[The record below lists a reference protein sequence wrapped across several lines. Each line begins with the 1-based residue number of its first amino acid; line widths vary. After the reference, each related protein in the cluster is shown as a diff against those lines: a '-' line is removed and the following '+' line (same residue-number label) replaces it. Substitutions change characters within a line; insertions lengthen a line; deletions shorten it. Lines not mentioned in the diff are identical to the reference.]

1 MSRQSLLP
9 PRCPFQKHVVS
20 RPIHDSYPQ
29 HHRSPSQGSIL
40 GEKPAWL
47 DDLLSDEDADS
58 RETCLR
64 RSASDSVTLLEGIV
78 DSFSGLSPNN
88 NEAASGGGETCSG
101 LESASMYGPN
111 SPRRRGNVTF
121 SENAIASALSEYAF
135 QNPMQYVDGSLCIW
149 GNAPLDSM
157 GNACGSAGELNG
169 ETSTVKRTLMLAMI
183 VNCDASSPLYPRPL
197 SLFTVK
203 RLKRFSEACLDHVCE
218 QLSCGSTYGD
228 NLTGFDGFL
237 YRQSGQRS
245 RVRKLQY
252 IAELERTVNVL
263 QTLES
268 ELAFKV
274 ASMLQKRAALSLE
287 NNTLKQQ
294 VARLRQEKL
303 IVDAQHKTLKKE
315 AERLKNKLG
324 SSTNNKFRT
333 YSRSSLSPEAARSE
347 VTWQMSRLNLK

>member
-9 PRCPFQKHVVS
+9 PRCPFQKPVVS

-58 RETCLR
+58 RGTCLR

-78 DSFSGLSPNN
+78 DSFSGSSPYN

-135 QNPMQYVDGSLCIW
+135 QNPLQYVDGSLCIW
-149 GNAPLDSM
+149 GNTPLDSM

-169 ETSTVKRTLMLAMI
+169 ETSTVKR
-183 VNCDASSPLYPRPL
+183 
-197 SLFTVK
+197 
-203 RLKRFSEACLDHVCE
+203 
-218 QLSCGSTYGD
+218 
-228 NLTGFDGFL
+228 
-237 YRQSGQRS
+237 QSGQRS

-252 IAELERTVNVL
+252 IAELERTINVL

-274 ASMLQKRAALSLE
+274 ASMLQKRVALSLE

-347 VTWQMSRLNLK
+347 VTWQMARLNLN

>member
-29 HHRSPSQGSIL
+29 HHRSPSQGSIS
-40 GEKPAWL
+40 GEKLAWL

-58 RETCLR
+58 RGTCLR

-157 GNACGSAGELNG
+157 GNACGLAGELNG
-169 ETSTVKRTLMLAMI
+169 ETSTVKRCLVGVRDSVECIDPEQTLAEAQLLDFPPED
-183 VNCDASSPLYPRPL
+183 NPRYSVLL
-197 SLFTVK
+197 SLRNVLLFTT
-203 RLKRFSEACLDHVCE
+203 CLQREHYDSS
-218 QLSCGSTYGD
+218 L
-228 NLTGFDGFL
+228 
-237 YRQSGQRS
+237 QSGQRS

-347 VTWQMSRLNLK
+347 VTWQMARLNLK

>member
-9 PRCPFQKHVVS
+9 PRCPFQKPVVS

-58 RETCLR
+58 RGTCLR

-78 DSFSGLSPNN
+78 DSFSGSTPYN

-135 QNPMQYVDGSLCIW
+135 QNPLQYVDGSLCIW
-149 GNAPLDSM
+149 GNTPLDSM

-169 ETSTVKRTLMLAMI
+169 ETSTVKR
-183 VNCDASSPLYPRPL
+183 
-197 SLFTVK
+197 
-203 RLKRFSEACLDHVCE
+203 
-218 QLSCGSTYGD
+218 
-228 NLTGFDGFL
+228 
-237 YRQSGQRS
+237 
-245 RVRKLQY
+245 
-252 IAELERTVNVL
+252 
-263 QTLES
+263 LES
-268 ELAFKV
+268 E
-274 ASMLQKRAALSLE
+274 
-287 NNTLKQQ
+287 TL
-294 VARLRQEKL
+294 LFDCLL
-303 IVDAQHKTLKKE
+303 IL
-315 AERLKNKLG
+315 
-324 SSTNNKFRT
+324 
-333 YSRSSLSPEAARSE
+333 YSR
-347 VTWQMSRLNLK
+347 

>member
-1 MSRQSLLP
+1 MSKQSLLP

-20 RPIHDSYPQ
+20 RPIHDSFPQ

-40 GEKPAWL
+40 EEKPAWL

-58 RETCLR
+58 RGASLR

-78 DSFSGLSPNN
+78 DSFSGLSPCN
-88 NEAASGGGETCSG
+88 NEATSGGGETCSG

-111 SPRRRGNVTF
+111 SPRRRGGNVTF

-135 QNPMQYVDGSLCIW
+135 QNPLQHADGSLFIS
-149 GNAPLDSM
+149 GNTPLDSM
-157 GNACGSAGELNG
+157 GNACGSAGELNC
-169 ETSTVKRTLMLAMI
+169 ETSSVKT
-183 VNCDASSPLYPRPL
+183 D
-197 SLFTVK
+197 
-203 RLKRFSEACLDHVCE
+203 E
-218 QLSCGSTYGD
+218 
-228 NLTGFDGFL
+228 
-237 YRQSGQRS
+237 RQSGQRS

-274 ASMLQKRAALSLE
+274 ASLLQKRAALSLE
-287 NNTLKQQ
+287 NNTLKQR

-303 IVDAQHKTLKKE
+303 IVDAQHKSLKKE

-324 SSTNNKFRT
+324 SSTNNNIRT
-333 YSRSSLSPEAARSE
+333 YSRSSLPPEDARSE
-347 VTWQMSRLNLK
+347 VTWHMAKLNLN

>member
-9 PRCPFQKHVVS
+9 PRCPFQKPLVS
-20 RPIHDSYPQ
+20 RPVHDSYPQ
-29 HHRSPSQGSIL
+29 HHRSPSQGSIF

-58 RETCLR
+58 RGTCLR

-78 DSFSGLSPNN
+78 DSFSGLSPYN

-135 QNPMQYVDGSLCIW
+135 QNPLQYVDGSLCIW
-149 GNAPLDSM
+149 GNTPLDSM

-169 ETSTVKRTLMLAMI
+169 ETSSVK
-183 VNCDASSPLYPRPL
+183 
-197 SLFTVK
+197 
-203 RLKRFSEACLDHVCE
+203 
-218 QLSCGSTYGD
+218 
-228 NLTGFDGFL
+228 
-237 YRQSGQRS
+237 RQSGQRS

-303 IVDAQHKTLKKE
+303 VVDGEFFT
-315 AERLKNKLG
+315 
-324 SSTNNKFRT
+324 
-333 YSRSSLSPEAARSE
+333 SLIHLFIAN
-347 VTWQMSRLNLK
+347 TIL

>member
-29 HHRSPSQGSIL
+29 HHRSPSQGSIS
-40 GEKPAWL
+40 GEKLAWL

-58 RETCLR
+58 RGPCLR

-121 SENAIASALSEYAF
+121 SENAIASALSEHAF

-149 GNAPLDSM
+149 GSAPLDSM
-157 GNACGSAGELNG
+157 GNACGLAGELNG
-169 ETSTVKRTLMLAMI
+169 ETSTVK
-183 VNCDASSPLYPRPL
+183 
-197 SLFTVK
+197 
-203 RLKRFSEACLDHVCE
+203 
-218 QLSCGSTYGD
+218 
-228 NLTGFDGFL
+228 
-237 YRQSGQRS
+237 RQSGQRS

-347 VTWQMSRLNLK
+347 VTWQMARLNLK

>member
-9 PRCPFQKHVVS
+9 PRCPFQKPLVS

-58 RETCLR
+58 SGTCLR

-78 DSFSGLSPNN
+78 NSFSGFSPYN
-88 NEAASGGGETCSG
+88 NEAASVGGETCSG

-135 QNPMQYVDGSLCIW
+135 QNPLQYVDGSLCIW
-149 GNAPLDSM
+149 GNTPLESM

-169 ETSTVKRTLMLAMI
+169 ETSTVK
-183 VNCDASSPLYPRPL
+183 
-197 SLFTVK
+197 
-203 RLKRFSEACLDHVCE
+203 
-218 QLSCGSTYGD
+218 
-228 NLTGFDGFL
+228 
-237 YRQSGQRS
+237 RQSGQRS

-268 ELAFKV
+268 DLAFKV

-294 VARLRQEKL
+294 LARLRQEKL

-333 YSRSSLSPEAARSE
+333 YSRSSLSPEEARSE
-347 VTWQMSRLNLK
+347 VTWQMARHNLN

>member
-1 MSRQSLLP
+1 MSKQSLLP

-20 RPIHDSYPQ
+20 RPIHDSFPQ

-40 GEKPAWL
+40 EEKPAWL

-58 RETCLR
+58 RGASLR

-78 DSFSGLSPNN
+78 DSFSGLSP
-88 NEAASGGGETCSG
+88 S
-101 LESASMYGPN
+101 SMYGPN
-111 SPRRRGNVTF
+111 SPRRRGGNVTF

-135 QNPMQYVDGSLCIW
+135 QNPLQHADGSLFISGNTPWIQW
-149 GNAPLDSM
+149 GM
-157 GNACGSAGELNG
+157 HVVRQGSSIARRAL
-169 ETSTVKRTLMLAMI
+169 
-183 VNCDASSPLYPRPL
+183 
-197 SLFTVK
+197 
-203 RLKRFSEACLDHVCE
+203 
-218 QLSCGSTYGD
+218 
-228 NLTGFDGFL
+228 
-237 YRQSGQRS
+237 QSGQRS

-274 ASMLQKRAALSLE
+274 ASLLQKRAALSLE
-287 NNTLKQQ
+287 NNTLKQR

-303 IVDAQHKTLKKE
+303 IVDAQHKSLKKE

-324 SSTNNKFRT
+324 SSTNNNIRT
-333 YSRSSLSPEAARSE
+333 YSRSSLPPEDARSE
-347 VTWQMSRLNLK
+347 VTWHMAKLNLN